1 MASFMRWFLHYYRI
15 DRLSITVTISAL
27 LWRDSKKRIYM
38 SDGCSFILIDSINTS
53 KLIKDRSSVELFLF
67 QDFI

>member
-1 MASFMRWFLHYYRI
+1 
-15 DRLSITVTISAL
+15 
-27 LWRDSKKRIYM
+27 M